1 MHISLISIGKQ
12 KRGPE
17 KDLVDD
23 YVSRFNKAGPGIG
36 LRSLKLV
43 DLASGGGLPAE
54 GERLL
59 DAIPNGAKVLR
70 LDEHGPQWS
79 SVKLSNQVAKWRDDG
94 LGHLSFLIGGA
105 EGYSDAVRD
114 AHTDTLAFGPQTW
127 PHRLVKVMLAEQ
139 LYRAVSLQAGLPYHK
154 A

>member
-1 MHISLISIGKQ
+1 MHITLISIGKL
-12 KRGPE
+12 KSGPE

-43 DLASGGGLPAE
+43 DLASGGGMNSE

-59 DAIPNGAKVLR
+59 SAIPEGARVVR
-70 LDEHGPQWS
+70 LDEHGPQLR
-79 SVKLSNQVAKWRDDG
+79 SVTFSDRIAKWRDDG
-94 LGHLSFLIGGA
+94 QSQLCFLIGGA
-105 EGYSDAVRD
+105 EGYSAAVRD
-114 AHTDTLAFGPQTW
+114 ACPDTMAFGPQTW
-127 PHRLVKVMLAEQ
+127 PHRLVKVMLVEQ